1 MSIRLPAEVTA
12 TYQSDGR
19 DNDKEDNCY
28 HAAAATADAT
38 AADAAAAAADADR

>member
-19 DNDKEDNCY
+19 DNDKKDNCY
-28 HAAAATADAT
+28 HATATADAD
-38 AADAAAAAADADR
+38 ADADADAAAADADR